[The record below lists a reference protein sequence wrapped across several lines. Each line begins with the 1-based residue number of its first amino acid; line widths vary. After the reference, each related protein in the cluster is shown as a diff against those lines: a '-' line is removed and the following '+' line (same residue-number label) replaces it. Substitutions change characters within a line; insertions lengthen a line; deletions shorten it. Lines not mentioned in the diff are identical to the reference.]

1 MIFSNANRLNVNMIN
16 RLCSFYNDGFVM
28 YFSSNLL
35 MVDVYVVTREL
46 STSCMVY
53 VSNYILTLPINDFKL
68 DIYCDQVQYESC
80 SL

>member
-1 MIFSNANRLNVNMIN
+1 MIFSNANRLNV

-46 STSCMVY
+46 STSWFM
-53 VSNYILTLPINDFKL
+53 SLI
-68 DIYCDQVQYESC
+68 IY
-80 SL
+80 